1 MSHDQQ
7 FQRDVAR
14 DSNDWKKQ
22 HPEIASPGQPVSQA
36 VPPQESAP
44 ATNRTEQDREADQER
59 RSQALGRRSLAAS
72 LEMTQAAR
80 REQSTASS
88 GRHTSSASR
97 TNSTSNT
104 ISIESVRVVR
114 ACSACVQCV
123 RAVHIVRVVR
133 IIRVVR
139 IRLVRL
145 IPLAVLAVHV
155 ALDA

>member
-1 MSHDQQ
+1 MLDSYTGKAAMSHDQQ

-14 DSNDWKKQ
+14 DFNDWKKQ

-44 ATNRTEQDREADQER
+44 ATHRTEQDREADQER

-80 REQSTASS
+80 REQSIASS
-88 GRHTSSASR
+88 GRHTSSARR

-104 ISIESVRVVR
+104 I
-114 ACSACVQCV
+114 
-123 RAVHIVRVVR
+123 R
-133 IIRVVR
+133 I
-139 IRLVRL
+139 
-145 IPLAVLAVHV
+145 
-155 ALDA
+155 